1 MLWEG
6 NLSIV
11 IEGPASRGKVE
22 DQKRMNPLA
31 IQDITAFVESETWL
45 SRFDSA
51 ALAAGK
57 RYSGAKQIGGV
68 HSTLLETGD
77 AELCGILTE
86 KDGIVREPT
95 VILWREEGDLAF
107 ETECSCDVGRNC
119 AHGAALLFYLGKGN
133 GARLARSFGEAPLAE
148 KMTGGQTLSLEA
160 KTDPETDRPKRVDSG
175 TEPSFLLR
183 VRKRS
188 EGERSAWLPELFAE
202 ALAIYGEGR
211 APLAPGGQLPPIVF
225 PEGKRQRSREAETT
239 ALNTLYALD
248 LIPGAEEPP
257 QSLRKLERPEA
268 EGTLWA
274 PDAKKWPH
282 PEFYWQRFR
291 QEGVPALERR
301 GWEVRFA
308 PDAGYKPLV
317 FRTDTW
323 QAEIVEEGKGWF
335 HLSAGFEIEGETFE
349 LQPILAALVKNR
361 FLEVTETMPSEQEF
375 LIFLPDGRGLVLP
388 VGRFR
393 RILTTLGELLDFKF
407 TNGPIKLG
415 TLDAALIGSGLGDEA
430 LAVEMP
436 FEIADLGQRLL
447 HFKKIERLPVPPGI
461 LAELREYQSDG
472 YCWMQFLAKHGLHG
486 ILADD
491 MGLGKTLQT
500 LTHLV
505 AEVESGRNG
514 GLPSLV
520 IAPTSVVMNWQR
532 EAAKFAPGLTVLVLQ
547 GADRKSKFRKIA
559 RADLVL
565 TSYALLHRDLEELA
579 RHDFHV
585 LALDEAQY
593 IKNPGAQVTQAVA
606 ELRAKHR
613 LCLSGTPV
621 ENHLG
626 ELWSLMHFLMP
637 GLLGSLETF
646 RTVYQTPIEKNGS
659 EAKRAALARR
669 IGPLILRRTKHDVA
683 KELPPKTEI
692 LHEIEMSEAQKDL
705 YETVR
710 STMDKQVR
718 EALAIRGQQAQIV
731 FLDALLKLRQICCH
745 PRLLKEQRSNA
756 ASAKFD
762 YLIEML
768 AVFREEGH
776 RVLLFSQF
784 TSLLD
789 LIEAHLVA
797 EEVSYLKLT
806 GATKDRQSLV
816 ERFQGG
822 EGEVFLISLKAG
834 GTGLTLTGADTVI
847 HYDPWWNPAAE
858 NQATDRAYRIGQDKP
873 VFVHKLICQNTVEEK
888 IQKMQERK
896 DDLATDLL
904 SGATTSLNLTP
915 ETLAGLLGAFE

>member
-1 MLWEG
+1 MSALEISDVADF
-6 NLSIV
+6 L
-11 IEGPASRGKVE
+11 
-22 DQKRMNPLA
+22 
-31 IQDITAFVESETWL
+31 ESESWR
-45 SRFDSA
+45 SRFDGG
-51 ALAAGK
+51 ALAV
-57 RYSGAKQIGGV
+57 GARLVASRQVATVTGG
-68 HSTLLETGD
+68 LLETGD
-77 AELCGILTE
+77 AEISGVVTE
-86 KDGIVREPT
+86 KDGTTHAPV
-95 VILWREEGDLAF
+95 VVLWREGGGLTLEGD
-107 ETECSCDVGRNC
+107 CGCDVGTNC
-119 AHGAALLFYLGKGN
+119 GHSAALLFYLGKGM
-133 GARLARSFGEAPLAE
+133 GQRIGRAFGGTPLAE
-148 KMTGGQTLSLEA
+148 KMTGGQTLELG
-160 KTDPETDRPKRVDSG
+160 DPVLPDRPDKATSAAAP
-175 TEPSFLLR
+175 TFLLR
-183 VRKRS
+183 VQHRL
-188 EGERSAWLPELFAE
+188 EGERSAWLPEVFAE
-202 ALAIYGEGR
+202 AFAVYGGKRVPLSPAGHLPPLVLPEGR
-211 APLAPGGQLPPIVF
+211 IT
-225 PEGKRQRSREAETT
+225 RSRADETS
-239 ALNTLYALD
+239 ALTTLYALG
-248 LIPGAEEPP
+248 LQPGAEEPP
-257 QSLRKLERPEA
+257 QSLRKLDRPES

-274 PDAKKWPH
+274 PDTKKWPH
-282 PEFYWQRFR
+282 AEFYWQRFR
-291 QEGVPALERR
+291 HEGVPALERR

-308 PDAGYKPLV
+308 ADVGFKPLV

-335 HLSAGFEIEGETFE
+335 HLSAGFSIEGENFE

-361 FLEVTETMPSEQEF
+361 FLEVTEGMPTGQEF
-375 LIFLPDGRGLVLP
+375 MIFLPDGRGLALP

-393 RILTTLGELLDFKF
+393 RILTTLGELLEFKF
-407 TNGPIKLG
+407 GNGPVKLG
-415 TLDAALIGSGLGDEA
+415 KLDAALVAAGLESEALPISVPGEVAELGVRIHDFERIERVPVPSGL
-430 LAVEMP
+430 
-436 FEIADLGQRLL
+436 R
-447 HFKKIERLPVPPGI
+447 
-461 LAELREYQSDG
+461 AELREYQLDG
-472 YCWMQFLAKHGLHG
+472 YYWMQFLVNHGLNG

-500 LTHLV
+500 LTHLL
-505 AEVESGRNG
+505 AEIDSGRSD

-532 EAAKFAPGLTVLVLQ
+532 EAAKFAPDLKVLVLQ
-547 GADRKSKFRKIA
+547 GADRKSNFRKIP

-565 TSYALLHRDLEELA
+565 TSYALLHRDLDQLLEHE
-579 RHDFHV
+579 FHL
-585 LALDEAQY
+585 LALDEAQH

-606 ELRAKHR
+606 TLRARHR

-637 GLLGSLETF
+637 GLLGSLDTF
-646 RTVYQTPIEKNGS
+646 RSVYQTPIEKNGS

-669 IGPLILRRTKHDVA
+669 VGPLILRRTKHDVA

-692 LHEIEMSEAQKDL
+692 LHEIEMSEGQKDL

-718 EALAIRGQQAQIV
+718 QALAIRGQQAQIV

-745 PRLLKEQRSNA
+745 PRLLKERESEA
-756 ASAKFD
+756 ASAKFE
-762 YLIEML
+762 YLIEL
-768 AVFREEGH
+768 LEVFREEGH

-784 TSLLD
+784 TSMLD
-789 LIEAHLVA
+789 IIEAYLVA

-806 GATKDRQSLV
+806 GGSKDRQSLV

-822 EGEVFLISLKAG
+822 EGDVFLISLKAG

-873 VFVHKLICQNTVEEK
+873 VFVHKLICRNTVEER
-888 IQKMQERK
+888 IQQMQGKK

-915 ETLAGLLGAFE
+915 ETLAGLLGDF

>member
-1 MLWEG
+1 
-6 NLSIV
+6 
-11 IEGPASRGKVE
+11 
-22 DQKRMNPLA
+22 MNPLE
-31 IQDITAFVESETWL
+31 ISDVEGFLESEAWL
-45 SRFDSA
+45 TRFDGA

-57 RYSGAKQIGGV
+57 RLVASRQVADV
-68 HSTLLETGD
+68 TAELLDTGD
-77 AELCGILTE
+77 AELKGVVTE
-86 KDGIVREPT
+86 KDGKT
-95 VILWREEGDLAF
+95 VAPAVVIWREGSGLTLEGDCGC
-107 ETECSCDVGRNC
+107 EIGRNC
-119 AHGAALLFYLGKGN
+119 GHSAALLFYLGKGN
-133 GARLARSFGEAPLAE
+133 GARLARAFGGVPLAE
-148 KMTGGQTLSLEA
+148 KMTGGKTLELREPVA
-160 KTDPETDRPKRVDSG
+160 PRPDKTVNDLAPT
-175 TEPSFLLR
+175 FLLR
-183 VRKRS
+183 VQHRL
-188 EGERSAWLPELFAE
+188 EGERSAWLPEVFAE
-202 ALAIYGEGR
+202 AFAVYAGNR
-211 APLAPGGQLPPIVF
+211 VPLSPAGNLTPLVLR
-225 PEGKRQRSREAETT
+225 EGKIKRSRAAETA

-248 LIPGAEEPP
+248 LQPGAEEPP
-257 QSLRKLERPEA
+257 QSLRKLERPA
-268 EGTLWA
+268 SEGTLWA
-274 PDAKKWPH
+274 ADAKKWPH
-282 PEFYWQRFR
+282 AEFYWQRFR
-291 QEGVPALERR
+291 HEGVPALERR

-308 PDAGYKPLV
+308 ADVGFKPLV

-335 HLSAGFEIEGETFE
+335 HLSAGFEIDGETFA

-361 FLEVTETMPSEQEF
+361 FLEVTGGMPSGQEF
-375 LIFLPDGRGLVLP
+375 MIFLPDGRGLALP

-393 RILTTLGELLDFKF
+393 RILTTLGELMEFKF
-407 TNGPIKLG
+407 GNGPVKLG
-415 TLDAALIGSGLGDEA
+415 KLDAALVAAELAGDA
-430 LAVEMP
+430 LAITVPHEVE
-436 FEIADLGQRLL
+436 DLGVRIQD
-447 HFKKIERLPVPPGI
+447 FKRIGKVPLPLG
-461 LAELREYQSDG
+461 LRAELREYQLDG
-472 YCWMQFLAKHGLHG
+472 YYWMQFLASHGLNG

-500 LTHLV
+500 LTHLL
-505 AEVESGRNG
+505 AEIESGRSA

-532 EAAKFAPGLTVLVLQ
+532 EAAKFAPDLSVLVLQ
-547 GADRKSKFRKIA
+547 GADRKSRFRKIPKT
-559 RADLVL
+559 DLVL
-565 TSYALLHRDLEELA
+565 TSYALLHRDLDRLLEHE
-579 RHDFHV
+579 FHL
-585 LALDEAQY
+585 LALDEAQHV
-593 IKNPGAQVTQAVA
+593 KNPGAQVTQAVA
-606 ELRAKHR
+606 ALRARHR

-646 RTVYQTPIEKNGS
+646 RAVYQTPIEKNGS

-669 IGPLILRRTKHDVA
+669 VGPLILRRTKHDVA

-718 EALAIRGQQAQIV
+718 QALAIRGQQAQIV

-745 PRLLKEQRSNA
+745 PGLLKEQRSGA
-756 ASAKFD
+756 ASAKFE
-762 YLIEML
+762 YLIDLLE
-768 AVFREEGH
+768 VFREEGH

-784 TSLLD
+784 TSMLD
-789 LIEAHLVA
+789 LIEAYLV
-797 EEVSYLKLT
+797 EEKVTYLKLT
-806 GATKDRQSLV
+806 GVTKDRQGLV

-873 VFVHKLICQNTVEEK
+873 VFVHKLICQNTVEER
-888 IQKMQERK
+888 IQQMQGKK

-915 ETLAGLLGAFE
+915 ETLAGLLGDFG

>member
-1 MLWEG
+1 MREG
-6 NLSIV
+6 NFSIV
-11 IEGPASRGKVE
+11 IEGPAQRGRVE
-22 DQKRMNPLA
+22 VHERMNPLA
-31 IQDITAFVESETWL
+31 IQDITAFVESEAWL
-45 SRFDSA
+45 TRFDGA

-57 RYSGAKQIGGV
+57 RYSRAKQIAGA

-77 AELCGILTE
+77 AELCGIVTE

-95 VILWREEGDLAF
+95 VVLWREGYDLAF

-148 KMTGGQTLSLEA
+148 KMTSGQTLSLEV
-160 KTDPETDRPKRVDSG
+160 KTEAEIDQSKKVASE

-188 EGERSAWLPELFAE
+188 EGERSAWLPEFFAE

-211 APLAPGGQLPPIVF
+211 APLAPGGQLPPIVL
-225 PEGKRQRSREAETT
+225 PEGKRHRSREAETT

-308 PDAGYKPLV
+308 PDAGFTPLV
-317 FRTDTW
+317 FRTETW

-335 HLSAGFEIEGETFE
+335 HLSAGFEIDGETFE

-361 FLEVTETMPSEQEF
+361 FLEVTETMPSGQEF

-415 TLDAALIGSGLGDEA
+415 TLDAALVATGLTDEA
-430 LAVEMP
+430 LAVEIP
-436 FEIADLGQRLL
+436 AAIADLGQRLL
-447 HFKKIERLPVPPGI
+447 HFEKIEQLPVPPGI

-472 YCWMQFLAKHGLHG
+472 YCWMQFLSRHGLHG

-505 AEVESGRNG
+505 AEIESGRNG

-520 IAPTSVVMNWQR
+520 LAPTSVVMNWQR
-532 EAAKFAPGLTVLVLQ
+532 EAAKFAPGLSVLVLQ

-559 RADLVL
+559 SADLVL

-579 RHDFHV
+579 RHDFHI

-593 IKNPGAQVTQAVA
+593 VKNPGAQVTRAVG

-659 EAKRAALARR
+659 EAKRVALARR

-692 LHEIEMSEAQKDL
+692 SHEIEMSEAQKDL

-762 YLIEML
+762 YLVEML

-784 TSLLD
+784 TTMLD
-789 LIEAHLVA
+789 LIEAHLVS

-888 IQKMQERK
+888 IQKMQEK
-896 DDLATDLL
+896 KGDLATDLL

-915 ETLAGLLGAFE
+915 ENLIGLLGDFE